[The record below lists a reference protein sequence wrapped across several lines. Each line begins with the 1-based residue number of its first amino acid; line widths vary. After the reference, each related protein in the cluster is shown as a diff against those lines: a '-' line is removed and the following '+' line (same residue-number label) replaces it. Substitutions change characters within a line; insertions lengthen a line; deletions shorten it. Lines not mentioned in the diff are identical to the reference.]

1 MLNITGKTR
10 IIGVIGYP
18 VSHSRSPQMH
28 NAAIVDL
35 GLNFVYLPFN
45 VKPQDLED
53 AIKGFKAQQFV
64 GVNVTIPHKQ
74 VVIPMVDQLSTQA
87 DLIGAVNTLI
97 FEEDQIYGHNTD
109 AVGFIQAMEE
119 TLNLSQIELPSQ
131 DIKVVVLGAGG
142 AARAIIVALALNGA
156 TEIIIANRTRA
167 RAKHLIRDLDCKF
180 SGLERMSQVQ
190 FKFAEINS
198 EELANHISTSHL
210 LVNTTSVGMIA
221 GNEIDLFNLDALSVR
236 TVVYDIVYTP
246 PVTALMKAAQIR
258 GCPTIGGIGMLVH
271 QGSIAFQK
279 WTNVVPNVSIMR
291 QALLQS
297 LGDNT

>member
-297 LGDNT
+297 LGDST